1 MSDRGRGRGA
11 GSARPGDAVP
21 AAAGS
26 DATASP
32 PSTSTSTSSASS
44 RAAKSPTS
52 APASDATTADAKAP
66 TASNRVRERIEAA
79 SAPILERF
87 DEPITWAEQVTQQTM
102 ALFPVRVW
110 RHFLARNG
118 FLLTAG
124 MSYQSL
130 FAVFAA
136 IYIVFAVAGIW
147 LFNDQDT
154 LQALYLLINTYAP
167 GLVGE
172 NGIITP
178 EALQEAATASTSLFG
193 WTGAVAL
200 GGLIWTAIGWVTY
213 SRMAV
218 RSIFLLPK
226 DDRAYLYLK
235 ARDFAA
241 AFMFGVAIL
250 VAAVLSI
257 VATGFLDWIFGLLG
271 VDLTA
276 ESPAVRV
283 GLQVG
288 AILVVFVIDTLA
300 LAVMFRFLSG
310 AEVAWRR
317 MWTGSLLGSAA
328 LSVLQMLGGLVL
340 SWAGSNPLLA
350 TFTVIVALLLWFR
363 IASIIIL
370 VAAAWIA
377 VEAADRNESLRRV
390 TAAQLEAERRQREY
404 EALLTAARVRVRE
417 ARAAAESA
425 RWYERV
431 PAGRRLAKARRDL
444 DELEASAPPP
454 PPAKPSWLNG
464 NGRGGGN
471 A

>member
-1 MSDRGRGRGA
+1 MSDRGRGRADAAPTA
-11 GSARPGDAVP
+11 GHAAAADATA
-21 AAAGS
+21 AAAGRE
-26 DATASP
+26 TG
-32 PSTSTSTSSASS
+32 SA
-44 RAAKSPTS
+44 AA
-52 APASDATTADAKAP
+52 
-66 TASNRVRERIEAA
+66 RVRDRIEAA
-79 SAPILERF
+79 SVPILERL
-87 DEPITWAEQVTQQTM
+87 DEPISRAEHVTDWAM
-102 ALFPVRVW
+102 GLFPVRVW

-136 IYIVFAVAGIW
+136 IYIVFAVAGLW

-154 LQALYLLINTYAP
+154 LDALYVLINTYAP

-178 EALQEAATASTSLFG
+178 EALQEAANSSTSLFG

-218 RSIFLLPK
+218 RSIFMLPK
-226 DDRAYLYLK
+226 DRRAYLYLK

-241 AFMFGVAIL
+241 AFLFGLAIL
-250 VAAVLSI
+250 LAAVLSI
-257 VATGFLDWIFGLLG
+257 VATGFLDWLFGLVG
-271 VDLTA
+271 VDLNS
-276 ESPAVRV
+276 ESPGVKV
-283 GLQVG
+283 GLQFG
-288 AILVVFVIDTLA
+288 ALLIVFVIDTLA

-310 AEVAWRR
+310 AEVPWRR

-328 LSVLQMLGGLVL
+328 LSVLQLIGGWVL
-340 SWAGSNPLLA
+340 SWAGGNPLLA

-370 VAAAWIA
+370 VAGAWIA

-390 TAAQLEAERRQREY
+390 TAEELEAERRQREY
-404 EALLTAARVRVRE
+404 DALVTAARVRVRD
-417 ARAAAESA
+417 ALLTAEHV
-425 RWYERV
+425 RWYERLQ
-431 PAGRRLAKARRDL
+431 AGRRLTRARRDL
-444 DELEASAPPP
+444 DELEASPPP
-454 PPAKPSWLNG
+454 PPPVRSHPWRNG
-464 NGRGGGN
+464 GRNGDRRSSRS
-471 A
+471 

>member
-1 MSDRGRGRGA
+1 VSERDRERENGR
-11 GSARPGDAVP
+11 PAVP
-21 AAAGS
+21 S
-26 DATASP
+26 TPPSP
-32 PSTSTSTSSASS
+32 PTP
-44 RAAKSPTS
+44 PTP
-52 APASDATTADAKAP
+52 PAHANGRQRQTPAEVAES
-66 TASNRVRERIEAA
+66 VR
-79 SAPILERF
+79 ERF
-87 DEPITWAEQVTQQTM
+87 DEPISRVEDLTRRTM

-147 LFNDQDT
+147 LLNDEET
-154 LQALYLLINTYAP
+154 LRALILLINTYAP

-172 NGIITP
+172 EGVITP
-178 EALQEAATASTSLFG
+178 ESLEEAATASTSLFG

-218 RSIFLLPK
+218 RSIFGLPK
-226 DDRAYLYLK
+226 DDRAYFYLK
-235 ARDFAA
+235 GRDFLAA
-241 AFMFGVAIL
+241 LMFGLAIL
-250 VAAVLSI
+250 VAAILSI
-257 VATGFLDWIFGLLG
+257 VATGFLDWVFNLFGI
-271 VDLTA
+271 DLTA
-276 ESPAVRV
+276 ESPV
-283 GLQVG
+283 VG
-288 AILVVFVIDTLA
+288 ATLQFGALIVVFVIDTLA

-310 AEVAWRR
+310 AEMPWRR

-328 LSVLQMLGGLVL
+328 LSVLQLIGGWVL
-340 SWAGSNPLLA
+340 SWAGGNPLLA

-390 TAAQLEAERRQREY
+390 TAEQLEAERRVREH
-404 EALLTAARVRVRE
+404 EALVTAARVRVRLASE
-417 ARAAAESA
+417 ALASA
-425 RWYERV
+425 SWYERV
-431 PAGRRLAKARRDL
+431 LAGRRLSRARQELAD
-444 DELEASAPPP
+444 LEASAPPP
-454 PPAKPSWLNG
+454 PPARPHAWLGGTGNG
-464 NGRGGGN
+464 NGAGN
-471 A
+471 AAATGAGDGVAKR

>member
-1 MSDRGRGRGA
+1 VSERDRGRGDGEAAEPGA
-11 GSARPGDAVP
+11 PSTPEPPASGRARPSP
-21 AAAGS
+21 AEVAES
-26 DATASP
+26 M
-32 PSTSTSTSSASS
+32 
-44 RAAKSPTS
+44 R
-52 APASDATTADAKAP
+52 
-66 TASNRVRERIEAA
+66 
-79 SAPILERF
+79 ERF
-87 DEPITWAEQVTQQTM
+87 DEPIAKVEDLTRRTM

-136 IYIVFAVAGIW
+136 IYIVFAIAGIW

-154 LQALYLLINTYAP
+154 LDALYLLINTYAP

-218 RSIFLLPK
+218 RSIFGLPK

-235 ARDFAA
+235 GRDFLAA
-241 AFMFGVAIL
+241 LMFGLAIL
-250 VAAVLSI
+250 IAAVLSI
-257 VATGFLDWIFGLLG
+257 VATGFLDWVFGLMG
-271 VDLTA
+271 IDLTT
-276 ESPAVRV
+276 ESPVV
-283 GLQVG
+283 GVTLQVG
-288 AILVVFVIDTLA
+288 ALMVVFVIDTLA

-310 AEVAWRR
+310 AEMPWRR

-328 LSVLQMLGGLVL
+328 LSALQLLGGWVL
-340 SWAGSNPLLA
+340 SWAGGNPLLA
-350 TFTVIVALLLWFR
+350 TFTVVVALLLWFR

-390 TAAQLEAERRQREY
+390 TAEQLEAERRMREY
-404 EALLTAARVRVRE
+404 EALETAATVKLR
-417 ARAAAESA
+417 RATAELAGA
-425 RWYERV
+425 RWYERTL
-431 PAGRRLAKARRDL
+431 ASRRVARARR
-444 DELEASAPPP
+444 ELEEIRAAAPPA
-454 PPAKPSWLNG
+454 PPARPRPWFGNGKENG
-464 NGRGGGN
+464 NGDAGGN
-471 A
+471 GTGSANGDGSRGDRAAGAAGGPAGPKR

>member
-1 MSDRGRGRGA
+1 M
-11 GSARPGDAVP
+11 
-21 AAAGS
+21 
-26 DATASP
+26 
-32 PSTSTSTSSASS
+32 
-44 RAAKSPTS
+44 
-52 APASDATTADAKAP
+52 
-66 TASNRVRERIEAA
+66 RERFEAA
-79 SAPILERF
+79 SAPIRERL
-87 DEPITWAEQVTQQTM
+87 DEPITRMERLTQRTM

-136 IYIVFAVAGIW
+136 VYIVFAVAGIW
-147 LFNDQDT
+147 LLGDT
-154 LQALYLLINTYAP
+154 ETLNALLLLINTYAP
-167 GLVGE
+167 GLVG
-172 NGIITP
+172 P
-178 EALQEAATASTSLFG
+178 EGVISTEDLQAAATASTSLFG

-213 SRMAV
+213 ARMAV

-250 VAAVLSI
+250 IAAVLSI
-257 VATGFLDWIFGLLG
+257 VATGFLDWMFGLLG
-271 VDLTA
+271 IDLTT
-276 ESPAVRV
+276 ESPVVRV
-283 GLQVG
+283 GLQFG
-288 AILVVFVIDTLA
+288 AIIVVFVIDTLA

-310 AEVAWRR
+310 AEMPWRR

-390 TAAQLEAERRQREY
+390 SAAQLEAERRQREY
-404 EALLTAARVRVRE
+404 EALLTAAKVRVRE
-417 ARAAAESA
+417 ARADAQSA

-431 PAGRRLAKARRDL
+431 PAARRLGRARRRL

-454 PPAKPSWLNG
+454 PPARAHPWLNG
-464 NGRGGGN
+464 NGRGGGST
-471 A
+471 

>member
-1 MSDRGRGRGA
+1 MSERDRGRGNGRASAEGA
-11 GSARPGDAVP
+11 HDGPSKP
-21 AAAGS
+21 AAPEHDDLA
-26 DATASP
+26 DATSP
-32 PSTSTSTSSASS
+32 VRS
-44 RAAKSPTS
+44 RTR
-52 APASDATTADAKAP
+52 PAEVAES
-66 TASNRVRERIEAA
+66 VR
-79 SAPILERF
+79 ERF
-87 DEPITWAEQVTQQTM
+87 DEPIAKVEDLTQRTL

-110 RHFLARNG
+110 RLFLARNG

-136 IYIVFAVAGIW
+136 IYIVFAIAGIW
-147 LFNDQDT
+147 LLGDEDT
-154 LQALYLLINTYAP
+154 LDALILLINTYAP

-178 EALQEAATASTSLFG
+178 EALHEAATASTSLFG

-218 RSIFLLPK
+218 RSIFGLPK

-235 ARDFAA
+235 GRDFLAA
-241 AFMFGVAIL
+241 LMFGLAIL
-250 VAAVLSI
+250 VAALLSI
-257 VATGFLDWIFGLLG
+257 VATGFLDWIFSLLG
-271 VDLTA
+271 IELTT
-276 ESPAVRV
+276 ESPVVSA
-283 GLQVG
+283 GLQLG
-288 AILVVFVIDTLA
+288 ALAIVFVIDTLA

-310 AEVAWRR
+310 AEMPWRR

-328 LSVLQMLGGLVL
+328 LSVLQLAGGFVL

-350 TFTVIVALLLWFR
+350 TFAVVVALLLWFR

-390 TAAQLEAERRQREY
+390 TAEQLEAEQRQREY
-404 EALLTAARVRVRE
+404 EALVTAARVRVRE
-417 ARAAAESA
+417 ASDELASA

-431 PAGRRLAKARRDL
+431 VAERRLVRARRELAD
-444 DELEASAPPP
+444 LEASAPPP
-454 PPAKPSWLNG
+454 PPARPHPWLG
-464 NGRGGGN
+464 NGHPNGHVEPDATGTPRL
-471 A
+471 

>member
-1 MSDRGRGRGA
+1 VSDRGRGRGD
-11 GSARPGDAVP
+11 GSARPDGVVP
-21 AAAGS
+21 NGASADGGAP
-26 DATASP
+26 ASP
-32 PSTSTSTSSASS
+32 SSASL
-44 RAAKSPTS
+44 
-52 APASDATTADAKAP
+52 
-66 TASNRVRERIEAA
+66 RVRDRIEAA

-87 DEPITWAEQVTQQTM
+87 DEPISRAEQFTQWAM

-136 IYIVFAVAGIW
+136 IYVVFAVAGIW
-147 LFNDQDT
+147 LLGDEET
-154 LQALYLLINTYAP
+154 LNALLLLINTYAP

-213 SRMAV
+213 ARMAV

-241 AFMFGVAIL
+241 AFMFGLAIL

-257 VATGFLDWIFGLLG
+257 VATGFLDWLFSLLG
-271 VDLTA
+271 IDLTT
-276 ESPAVRV
+276 ESPVVRV
-283 GLQVG
+283 GLQFG
-288 AILVVFVIDTLA
+288 AIVVVFVIDTLA

-310 AEVAWRR
+310 AEMPWRR

-328 LSVLQMLGGLVL
+328 LSVLQMLGGWVL

-404 EALLTAARVRVRE
+404 EALLTAAKVRVRE
-417 ARAAAESA
+417 ARSAADSA

-431 PAGRRLAKARRDL
+431 PAARRLAKARRDL

-454 PPAKPSWLNG
+454 PPPKPHLWRNG
-464 NGRGGGN
+464 NGRGGGT

>member
-1 MSDRGRGRGA
+1 MSDRGRGRGG
-11 GSARPGDAVP
+11 GSARPDGGVPAGADAVGAVP
-21 AAAGS
+21 ASA
-26 DATASP
+26 
-32 PSTSTSTSSASS
+32 TSSG
-44 RAAKSPTS
+44 
-52 APASDATTADAKAP
+52 D
-66 TASNRVRERIEAA
+66 RVREVRDRIEAA
-79 SAPILERF
+79 SVPILERF
-87 DEPITWAEQVTQQTM
+87 DEPISRVEQLTQWTM
-102 ALFPVRVW
+102 GLFPVRVW

-147 LFNDQDT
+147 LFNDEDT
-154 LQALYLLINTYAP
+154 LNALYLLINTYAP
-167 GLVGE
+167 GLVGPE
-172 NGIITP
+172 GIITP

-218 RSIFLLPK
+218 RSIFGLPK

-241 AFMFGVAIL
+241 AFMFGLAIL
-250 VAAVLSI
+250 IAAVLSI
-257 VATGFLDWIFGLLG
+257 VATGFLDWVFSLLG
-271 VDLTA
+271 FDLTA
-276 ESPAVRV
+276 ESPGVKA
-283 GLQVG
+283 GLQFG
-288 AILVVFVIDTLA
+288 ALIVVFVIDTLA

-310 AEVAWRR
+310 AQVPWRR

-328 LSVLQMLGGLVL
+328 LSVLQLIGGWVL
-340 SWAGSNPLLA
+340 SWAGGNPLLA

-377 VEAADRNESLRRV
+377 VEAADRNESMRRV

-404 EALLTAARVRVRE
+404 EALLTAARVRVRD
-417 ARAAAESA
+417 ATRAAETAPWYARVSA
-425 RWYERV
+425 
-431 PAGRRLAKARRDL
+431 ARRLARARRDL
-444 DELEASAPPP
+444 DLVQASAPPP
-454 PPAKPSWLNG
+454 PPPRSRSWMNG
-464 NGRGGGN
+464 SRNGGRTDARSVSSDGSGR
-471 A
+471 

>member
-1 MSDRGRGRGA
+1 MSDRDRGRGTA
-11 GSARPGDAVP
+11 SARTDVASVADGPSVP
-21 AAAGS
+21 ES
-26 DATASP
+26 TATA
-32 PSTSTSTSSASS
+32 
-44 RAAKSPTS
+44 
-52 APASDATTADAKAP
+52 
-66 TASNRVRERIEAA
+66 RVRERFEAA
-79 SAPILERF
+79 SAPLRERF
-87 DEPITWAEQVTQQTM
+87 DEPITRMERLTQRTM

-136 IYIVFAVAGIW
+136 VYIVFAVAGIW
-147 LFNDQDT
+147 LLGNTET
-154 LQALYLLINTYAP
+154 LNALLLLINTYAP
-167 GLVGE
+167 GLVGPDGVISTE
-172 NGIITP
+172 D
-178 EALQEAATASTSLFG
+178 LQAAATASTSLFG

-213 SRMAV
+213 ARMAV

-271 VDLTA
+271 IDLTT

-283 GLQVG
+283 GLQFG
-288 AILVVFVIDTLA
+288 AIVIVFVIDTLA

-310 AEVAWRR
+310 AEMPWRR

-328 LSVLQMLGGLVL
+328 LSVLQMLGGWVL

-404 EALLTAARVRVRE
+404 EALLTAARVRVRQSL
-417 ARAAAESA
+417 AAAESA
-425 RWYERV
+425 RWFERM

-444 DELEASAPPP
+444 DELEASAPPLP
-454 PPAKPSWLNG
+454 PTKPHPWLSG
-464 NGRGGGN
+464 NGRGGGST
-471 A
+471 

>member
-1 MSDRGRGRGA
+1 MSDRDRGRGNGGA
-11 GSARPGDAVP
+11 APSGA
-21 AAAGS
+21 
-26 DATASP
+26 P
-32 PSTSTSTSSASS
+32 PE
-44 RAAKSPTS
+44 P
-52 APASDATTADAKAP
+52 APAP
-66 TASNRVRERIEAA
+66 NRGRPSPAELAESVRER
-79 SAPILERF
+79 L
-87 DEPITWAEQVTQQTM
+87 DEPIAKVESLTRRTM
-102 ALFPVRVW
+102 SLFPVRVW

-172 NGIITP
+172 QGIITP

-218 RSIFLLPK
+218 RSIFGLPK

-241 AFMFGVAIL
+241 AFMFGLAIL

-257 VATGFLDWIFGLLG
+257 VATGFLDWVFNLMGI
-271 VDLTA
+271 DLTT
-276 ESPAVRV
+276 ESPV
-283 GLQVG
+283 VG
-288 AILVVFVIDTLA
+288 ATLQLGALIVVFVIDTLA

-310 AEVAWRR
+310 AEMPWRR

-328 LSVLQMLGGLVL
+328 LSVLQLVGGWAL
-340 SWAGSNPLLA
+340 SWAGGNPLLA
-350 TFTVIVALLLWFR
+350 TFTVVVALLLWFR

-390 TAAQLEAERRQREY
+390 TAEQLEAERRQREH
-404 EALLTAARVRVRE
+404 EALVTAATVKLRRATRE
-417 ARAAAESA
+417 LADA
-425 RWYERV
+425 RWYERT
-431 PAGRRLAKARRDL
+431 LAARRVAHAQRELDDL
-444 DELEASAPPP
+444 RAAAPPP
-454 PPAKPSWLNG
+454 PPERPHPWLGNG
-464 NGRGGGN
+464 NGNGN
-471 A
+471 GASNAKGAENAKGAGSGKGAASGRA

>member
-1 MSDRGRGRGA
+1 MR
-11 GSARPGDAVP
+11 
-21 AAAGS
+21 
-26 DATASP
+26 
-32 PSTSTSTSSASS
+32 
-44 RAAKSPTS
+44 
-52 APASDATTADAKAP
+52 
-66 TASNRVRERIEAA
+66 
-79 SAPILERF
+79 ERF
-87 DEPITWAEQVTQQTM
+87 DEPIAKVEDLTRRTM

-147 LFNDQDT
+147 LLNDEET
-154 LQALYLLINTYAP
+154 LKALILLINTYAP

-172 NGIITP
+172 EGVITP
-178 EALQEAATASTSLFG
+178 ESLEEAATASTSLFG

-218 RSIFLLPK
+218 RSIFGLPK
-226 DDRAYLYLK
+226 DDRAYVYLK
-235 ARDFAA
+235 ARDFLAA
-241 AFMFGVAIL
+241 LMFGLAIL
-250 VAAVLSI
+250 IAAVLSI
-257 VATGFLDWIFGLLG
+257 VATGFLDWIFGLMG
-271 VDLTA
+271 IDLTA
-276 ESPAVRV
+276 ESPV
-283 GLQVG
+283 VG
-288 AILVVFVIDTLA
+288 ATLQFGALVVVFVIDTLA

-310 AEVAWRR
+310 AEMPWRR

-328 LSVLQMLGGLVL
+328 LSVLQLIGGWVL
-340 SWAGSNPLLA
+340 SWAGGNPLLA

-390 TAAQLEAERRQREY
+390 TAEQLEAERRAREH
-404 EALLTAARVRVRE
+404 EALVTAARVRVRE
-417 ARAAAESA
+417 ASEALAQAS
-425 RWYERV
+425 WYERV
-431 PAGRRLAKARRDL
+431 LAGRRLARARQELAD
-444 DELEASAPPP
+444 LEASAPPP
-454 PPAKPSWLNG
+454 PPERAHTWLGG
-464 NGRGGGN
+464 NGANGGN
-471 A
+471 GSGKGGANRVARG

>member
-1 MSDRGRGRGA
+1 MPAGA
-11 GSARPGDAVP
+11 DAVGAVP
-21 AAAGS
+21 ASA
-26 DATASP
+26 
-32 PSTSTSTSSASS
+32 TSSG
-44 RAAKSPTS
+44 
-52 APASDATTADAKAP
+52 D
-66 TASNRVRERIEAA
+66 RVREVRDRIEAA
-79 SAPILERF
+79 SVPILERF
-87 DEPITWAEQVTQQTM
+87 DEPISRVEQLTQWTM
-102 ALFPVRVW
+102 GLFPVRVW

-147 LFNDQDT
+147 LFNDEDT
-154 LQALYLLINTYAP
+154 LNALYLLINTYAP
-167 GLVGE
+167 GLVGPE
-172 NGIITP
+172 GIITP

-218 RSIFLLPK
+218 RSIFGLPK

-241 AFMFGVAIL
+241 AFMFGLAIL
-250 VAAVLSI
+250 IAAVLSI
-257 VATGFLDWIFGLLG
+257 VATGFLDWVFSLLG
-271 VDLTA
+271 FDLTA
-276 ESPAVRV
+276 ESPGVKA
-283 GLQVG
+283 GLQFG
-288 AILVVFVIDTLA
+288 ALIVVFVIDTLA

-310 AEVAWRR
+310 AQVPWRR

-328 LSVLQMLGGLVL
+328 LSVLQLIGGWVL
-340 SWAGSNPLLA
+340 SWAGGNPLLA

-377 VEAADRNESLRRV
+377 VEAADRNESMRRV

-404 EALLTAARVRVRE
+404 EALLTAARVRVRD
-417 ARAAAESA
+417 ATRAAETAPWYARVSA
-425 RWYERV
+425 
-431 PAGRRLAKARRDL
+431 ARRLARARRDL
-444 DELEASAPPP
+444 DLVQASAPPP
-454 PPAKPSWLNG
+454 PPPRSRSWMNG
-464 NGRGGGN
+464 SRNGGRTDARSVSSDGSGR
-471 A
+471 

>member
-1 MSDRGRGRGA
+1 MSERDRGRGNGTPDGA
-11 GSARPGDAVP
+11 SGAPTDGGTP
-21 AAAGS
+21 A
-26 DATASP
+26 
-32 PSTSTSTSSASS
+32 PSG
-44 RAAKSPTS
+44 
-52 APASDATTADAKAP
+52 PASDDRPRSTAADVAE
-66 TASNRVRERIEAA
+66 SMR
-79 SAPILERF
+79 ERF
-87 DEPITWAEQVTQQTM
+87 DEPIAKVEDLTQRTM

-147 LFNDQDT
+147 LLGDDET
-154 LQALYLLINTYAP
+154 LDALITLINTYAP

-172 NGIITP
+172 NGVITP

-200 GGLIWTAIGWVTY
+200 GGLVWTAIGWVTY
-213 SRMAV
+213 ARMAV
-218 RSIFLLPK
+218 RSIFGLPK

-235 ARDFAA
+235 GRDFLAA
-241 AFMFGVAIL
+241 LMFGLAIL

-257 VATGFLDWIFGLLG
+257 VATGFLDWVFSLLG
-271 VDLTA
+271 IGLTTD
-276 ESPAVRV
+276 SPVVSAT
-283 GLQVG
+283 LQLG
-288 AILVVFVIDTLA
+288 ALAIVFVIDTLA

-310 AEVAWRR
+310 AEMPWRR

-328 LSVLQMLGGLVL
+328 LSVLQLAGGFVL

-350 TFTVIVALLLWFR
+350 TFAVLVALLLWFR

-370 VAAAWIA
+370 VAASWIA

-390 TAAQLEAERRQREY
+390 TAEQLEAERRVREY
-404 EALLTAARVRVRE
+404 EALVTAARVRVRE
-417 ARAAAESA
+417 ASQELAAA

-431 PAGRRLAKARRDL
+431 VAERRLTKARREL
-444 DELEASAPPP
+444 AELEANAPPP
-454 PPAKPSWLNG
+454 PPARPRAWLAPNDRNG
-464 NGRGGGN
+464 GDRPN

>member
-1 MSDRGRGRGA
+1 M
-11 GSARPGDAVP
+11 
-21 AAAGS
+21 
-26 DATASP
+26 
-32 PSTSTSTSSASS
+32 
-44 RAAKSPTS
+44 
-52 APASDATTADAKAP
+52 
-66 TASNRVRERIEAA
+66 RERLEAA
-79 SAPILERF
+79 SAPIRERL
-87 DEPITWAEQVTQQTM
+87 DEPITHVERLTQRTM

-110 RHFLARNG
+110 RRFLARNG

-147 LFNDQDT
+147 LFNDQET
-154 LQALYLLINTYAP
+154 LNALLTIINTYAP

-172 NGIITP
+172 NGLITP
-178 EALQEAATASTSLFG
+178 AALQEAATSSTSLFG

-218 RSIFLLPK
+218 RSIFGLPK

-241 AFMFGVAIL
+241 AFLFGLTIL

-257 VATGFLDWIFGLLG
+257 LATGFLGWVFGLVGL
-271 VDLTA
+271 DLSVKSDLVNA
-276 ESPAVRV
+276 

-288 AILVVFVIDTLA
+288 ALVVVFVIDTFA

-310 AEVAWRR
+310 AEMPWRR
-317 MWTGSLLGSAA
+317 MWVGSLVGSIA
-328 LSVLQMLGGLVL
+328 LSGLQLLGGWVL
-340 SWAGSNPLLA
+340 SWAGTNPLLA
-350 TFTVIVALLLWFR
+350 TFTVLVSLLLWFR

-390 TAAQLEAERRQREY
+390 SEEQLEAERRQREY
-404 EALLTAARVRVRE
+404 EAMVTTARVRVRE
-417 ARAAAESA
+417 AAAAAAAA
-425 RWYERV
+425 RWFERPV
-431 PAGRRLAKARRDL
+431 AGRRLARARRDL
-444 DELEASAPPP
+444 DAIQADAPPP
-454 PPAKPSWLNG
+454 PPSRTHSWLTEPPS
-464 NGRGGGN
+464 RED
-471 A
+471 

>member
-1 MSDRGRGRGA
+1 MSDRDRGRGRAVARADGA
-11 GSARPGDAVP
+11 PANGAPGNGAP
-21 AAAGS
+21 ANG
-26 DATASP
+26 TP
-32 PSTSTSTSSASS
+32 SSA
-44 RAAKSPTS
+44 
-52 APASDATTADAKAP
+52 APARASDGPVLATPGEPVPTTTA
-66 TASNRVRERIEAA
+66 RVRERFEAA
-79 SAPILERF
+79 SAPLRERL
-87 DEPITWAEQVTQQTM
+87 DEPITRMERLTQRTM

-136 IYIVFAVAGIW
+136 VYIVFAVAGIW
-147 LFNDQDT
+147 LLGDT
-154 LQALYLLINTYAP
+154 ETLNALLLLINTYAP
-167 GLVGE
+167 GLVGPDGVISTE
-172 NGIITP
+172 D
-178 EALQEAATASTSLFG
+178 LQAAATASTSLFG

-213 SRMAV
+213 ARMAV

-257 VATGFLDWIFGLLG
+257 VATGFLDWMFGLLG
-271 VDLTA
+271 IDLTT
-276 ESPAVRV
+276 ESPVVRV
-283 GLQVG
+283 GLQFG
-288 AILVVFVIDTLA
+288 AIIVVFIIDTLA

-310 AEVAWRR
+310 AEMPWRR

-328 LSVLQMLGGLVL
+328 LSVLQMLGGWVL

-404 EALLTAARVRVRE
+404 EALRTAATIRVRE
-417 ARAAAESA
+417 ARVAAAAA

-431 PAGRRLAKARRDL
+431 PASRRLAKTRRDL

-454 PPAKPSWLNG
+454 PPTKPHPWLSG
-464 NGRGGGN
+464 NGRGGGS